1 MALLTLSDIEDV
13 RAYERHRDDYRREV
27 IALKKLRRVNLGPI
41 LTLLFENRETMRFQI
56 QEMARAEKL
65 SSDEAIEVELG
76 IYNPL
81 IPGRNQLSATLF
93 LELTTKDQ
101 LIEWLPK
108 LVGIE
113 DSIELLINET
123 GENVTAYCEESHKE
137 QLTRNEMT
145 ASVHY
150 IRFDLSDEQAKAFA
164 QSGGIV
170 RSSHFRYVHEALLS
184 DETVKSLISDW
195 A

>member
-1 MALLTLSDIEDV
+1 MALLTLNDIEDI
-13 RAYERHRDDYRREV
+13 RQYERHRDDYRREI
-27 IALKKLRRVNLGPI
+27 IALKKLRRVSVGPI
-41 LTLLFENRETMRFQI
+41 MTLLFENRETIRFQI

-65 SSDEAIEVELG
+65 FSDEEIEVELG

-81 IPGRNQLSATLF
+81 IPGKNQLSATLF
-93 LELTTKDQ
+93 LELTSKEE

-113 DSIELLINET
+113 DSIELHINEL
-123 GENVTAYCEESHKE
+123 GESVAAFCEESHKE

-150 IRFDLSDEQAKAFA
+150 IRFDLNDQQAEAL
-164 QSGGIV
+164 SRGGGVV
-170 RSSHFRYVHEALLS
+170 RSSHFRYVHETPLS
-184 DETVKSLISDW
+184 SETVDSLVGDW
-195 A
+195 I

>member
-1 MALLTLSDIEDV
+1 MKSLTLSDIEDI

-27 IALKKLRRVNLGPI
+27 IALKKVRRVAVGPI
-41 LTLLFENRETMRFQI
+41 LTLLFENRETIRFQI

-65 SSDEAIEVELG
+65 FSDEAIEVELG

-81 IPGRNQLSATLF
+81 IPSKNQLSATLF
-93 LELTTKDQ
+93 LELTSKDQ
-101 LIEWLPK
+101 LVEWLPK

-113 DSIELLINET
+113 DSLELKINGLAE
-123 GENVTAYCEESHKE
+123 GIVAFCEESHKE

-150 IRFDLSDEQAKAFA
+150 IRFDLNDEQAEALKAN
-164 QSGGIV
+164 GGSI
-170 RSSHFRYVHEALLS
+170 RSTHFRYDYEAELTF
-184 DETVKSLISDW
+184 DTIGSLAKDW
-195 A
+195 I

>member
-1 MALLTLSDIEDV
+1 MTSLTLSDIEDI
-13 RAYERHRDDYRREV
+13 RAYERHRDEFRREI
-27 IALKKLRRVNLGPI
+27 IALKKIRRVSLGPI
-41 LTLLFENRETMRFQI
+41 LTLLFENRETIRFQI

-65 SSDEAIEVELG
+65 FSDEAIEVELG

-81 IPGRNQLSATLF
+81 IPLKNQLSATLF
-93 LELTTKDQ
+93 LELTSKDQ

-113 DSIELLINET
+113 DSIELFINST
-123 GENVTAYCEESHKE
+123 GDAVKAYCEESHKE

-150 IRFDLSDEQAKAFA
+150 IRFDLSDEQARALSL
-164 QSGGIV
+164 SGGSIK
-170 RSSHFRYVHEALLS
+170 SSHFRYEYESDLS
-184 DETVKSLISDW
+184 SATIESLVTDW
-195 A
+195 R